1 MQVEEPAQAQARAVT
16 AALLRGGGNGDAPER
31 LEVDDDDDDD
41 DDDGATATHGATT
54 LAPVHQTSDVQ
65 IILGCKLIPRSH
77 DGGASSLMTDS
88 YSGSGSASGEEHF
101 SEEATAEDAS
111 PASADAAGTSLFALP
126 APAHAYATR
135 GSGAALI
142 TAVSST
148 AAGGEGADAGIDF
161 SPRLQRRVGVKSGHG
176 RRGSADEPA
185 LKVAAAGAD
194 FIFPFPTNES
204 PPAPAPVAG
213 APGMAPHAP
222 TAPPLFGALFG
233 VATAA
238 AHGGAQEAALAAAGD
253 DVDAMQGAL
262 DLMAA
267 CHAVHVIY

>member
-31 LEVDDDDDDD
+31 LEVDDDDDDGG
-41 DDDGATATHGATT
+41 GATATHGATT

-65 IILGCKLIPRSH
+65 IILGCKLIPRPAAH
-77 DGGASSLMTDS
+77 DGGASSLLTDS

-185 LKVAAAGAD
+185 RKGRRRTRSRRASL
-194 FIFPFPTNES
+194 II
-204 PPAPAPVAG
+204 
-213 APGMAPHAP
+213 P
-222 TAPPLFGALFG
+222 TARSLICTSRCCSTPCS
-233 VATAA
+233 
-238 AHGGAQEAALAAAGD
+238 AGRRRASV
-253 DVDAMQGAL
+253 VDL
-262 DLMAA
+262 
-267 CHAVHVIY
+267 